1 MAIKLEDLKK
11 VEFSQMLNIFYI
23 NNVILPVEKIKELKE
38 KKDLNITRLKEGL
51 IEYNL
56 ENKTNYKIDEIVIQ
70 GSIAM
75 GTAVS
80 ADEKNY
86 DIDIGIVMDKTTL
99 PNGTLSAKKI
109 ISESLKKKCY
119 NMKNEPDATGNSITI
134 EYEEGYHLDF
144 ALYGKEKNKYY
155 HCGATNWDERNPKAI
170 SRWFYDQN
178 QKYRGKLQ
186 VMTKYLKFFCKQ
198 DSEWIMPGGL
208 IISILVNEALEKE
221 NLNVSGDVLL
231 KNIING
237 IINRL
242 KHNKNVYNPTDINK
256 NLIQK
261 QKDIQKLDNLLNR
274 LDNRITKVN
283 NLNNESKK
291 EDVYEAWNYFF
302 GDEYFSDKYDL
313 SIKQCEDNEE
323 NINNYYDI
331 QNNKNDG
338 TLIKCQ
344 LSSVEGGTLGRTI
357 RNYESNTPLSVSKYK
372 DEKLIFTAHP
382 SVSNPYFILWKIR
395 NSGITA
401 VKNNSLRGDIV
412 YSNSSNDFYYMDING
427 NTRYENISFSGHH
440 YVECYVIKD
449 DSVVQLERFLVNLTE

>member
-1 MAIKLEDLKK
+1 MNIN
-11 VEFSQMLNIFYI
+11 FSEMLNTFYT
-23 NNVILPVEKIKELKE
+23 NNVILPFEKITELKE
-38 KKDLNITRLKEGL
+38 KKNLNITRLKEGL
-51 IEYNL
+51 DEYNL
-56 ENKTNYKIDEIVIQ
+56 EHNTDYKIDEIVIQ
-70 GSIAM
+70 GSVAM

-86 DIDIGIVMDKTTL
+86 DIDIGIIMNKTTL
-99 PNGTLSAKKI
+99 PDSTLSAKKI
-109 ISESLKKKCY
+109 ISDSLKKKCY
-119 NMKNEPDATGNSITI
+119 NMKNEPDPTGNSITI

-144 ALYGKEKNKYY
+144 ALYGKKDKDYY
-155 HCGATNWDERNPKAI
+155 HCGATDWDKRNPKAI

-186 VMTKYLKFFCKQ
+186 IMTKFLKFFCEQ
-198 DSEWIMPGGL
+198 DSSWLMPGGL
-208 IISILVNEALEKE
+208 IISVLVNEIIEKE

-331 QNNKNDG
+331 KNNKNGG